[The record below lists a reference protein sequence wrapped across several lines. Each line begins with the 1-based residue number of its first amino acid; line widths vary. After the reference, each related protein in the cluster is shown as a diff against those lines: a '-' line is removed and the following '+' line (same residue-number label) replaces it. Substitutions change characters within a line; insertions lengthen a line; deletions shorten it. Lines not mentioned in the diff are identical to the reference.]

1 MISSKQCYYPLTKL
15 LLIWYFFVFMAIMY
29 SYVEMG
35 VILTYGEAAWTGI
48 NRSHSTMGIHLMAT
62 VIFAI
67 DVYVQLNTGYIFRG
81 VIITERARV
90 VSQYLRTYFLPDII
104 FILLMILSIL
114 TPNLAVAVLKII
126 VVAKLMRMLD
136 MDEFYMRRLATSAN
150 WKVIYVISKQMITIF
165 LLSHTVGLFFY
176 VIDYALVNDPICQNN
191 NSRTHVP
198 IESAGCTRPRPIR
211 PSSSTTGKSNISTL
225 STGE

>member
-1 MISSKQCYYPLTKL
+1 MMMISSKQCSYPLTKRL
-15 LLIWYFFVFMAIMY
+15 LVWYFFVFMAILY

-35 VILTYGEAAWTGI
+35 VVLTYGDAAWTSI
-48 NRSHSTMGIHLMAT
+48 NRSNSTMSIHLIGT
-62 VIFAI
+62 IIFGI

-114 TPNLAVAVLKII
+114 TPNKAVAVLKII
-126 VVAKLMRMLD
+126 VVVKLMRMLD
-136 MDEFYMRRLATSAN
+136 MDELYMRRLATSTT

-165 LLSHTVGLFFY
+165 LLSHTIGLFFY
-176 VIDYALVNDPICQNN
+176 AIDYALVNDPICQNN
-191 NSRTHVP
+191 N
-198 IESAGCTRPRPIR
+198 
-211 PSSSTTGKSNISTL
+211 
-225 STGE
+225 